1 MHADLA
7 MYHAKSR
14 GRANFQFYH
23 PDLNAKAMERLWL
36 ESELR
41 RALTLGQLALEFQPQ
56 LDLLSDQVI
65 GVEALLRWHHP
76 ERGRIPPDKFIPLA
90 EESGLIGPIG
100 AWVLNS
106 ACAQAKAWL
115 EQGFGPIRVAVN
127 ISGEQ
132 LRHNHFVDQ
141 VAQALADSGLPSELL
156 ELEITESTAMAEPEI
171 MVLRLTELKRMG
183 VDLAIDDFGTGYS
196 SLAYLQRFPLD
207 RLKIDRSFVRHVVS
221 SANDAGIVTA
231 IIAMAHQLSFE
242 VVAEGVETDDQLAF
256 LRAHKCDQVQGY
268 LASPP
273 LTAERFVAW
282 LRNRTPV
289 RAAS

>member
-1 MHADLA
+1 
-7 MYHAKSR
+7 
-14 GRANFQFYH
+14 
-23 PDLNAKAMERLWL
+23 
-36 ESELR
+36 
-41 RALTLGQLALEFQPQ
+41 
-56 LDLLSDQVI
+56 
-65 GVEALLRWHHP
+65 
-76 ERGRIPPDKFIPLA
+76 
-90 EESGLIGPIG
+90 
-100 AWVLNS
+100 
-106 ACAQAKAWL
+106 
-115 EQGFGPIRVAVN
+115 VAVN
-127 ISGEQ
+127 ISSEQ
-132 LRHNHFVDQ
+132 LRQVQFVDQ

-183 VDLAIDDFGTGYS
+183 IDLAIDDFGTGYS

-221 SANDAGIVTA
+221 STNDAGIVTA
-231 IIAMAHQLSFE
+231 IIAMAHQLSFA